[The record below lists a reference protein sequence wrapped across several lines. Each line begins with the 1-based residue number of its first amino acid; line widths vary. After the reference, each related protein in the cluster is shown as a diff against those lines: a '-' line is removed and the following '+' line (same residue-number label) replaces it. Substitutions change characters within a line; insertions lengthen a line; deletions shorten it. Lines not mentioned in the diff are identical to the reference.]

1 MKKGKEL
8 NNILDECLERLLVKG
23 ETIEQCLLSYPEYAD
38 ELESLL
44 QTVVATREA
53 VAIQPRP
60 EFKSKARYEFRLEL
74 QKVDPRRRPISL
86 GWHPRWAIAM
96 VALVVILL
104 GGGGIVAAAGN
115 SMPDGFLYP
124 VKLATEQV
132 RLGLTF
138 SDTGKAELHA
148 ELADTR
154 VNEIVYIVNKGKPG
168 ELETTA
174 ERLDEHIAFV
184 ANLSLV
190 ESEVGV
196 HESIAADSSEKE
208 VMMAPVAPEAAE
220 EESGVKED
228 DQATGRD
235 KLRSLVGR
243 NAVNHSAVLGDV
255 LKSAPESAKS
265 ALRRVIEKLEA
276 GYEKALEALD

>member
-23 ETIEQCLLSYPEYAD
+23 ETIEQCLVSYPEYAD

-74 QKVDPRRRPISL
+74 QKVEPGRRPTSL
-86 GWHPRWAIAM
+86 GWYPRWAIAM
-96 VALVVILL
+96 VALLVILL

-115 SMPDGFLYP
+115 SMPDSFLYP

-138 SDTGKAELHA
+138 SDIGKAELHA

-154 VNEIVYIVNKGKPG
+154 VNEIVYIVNKDKPG
-168 ELETTA
+168 QLATTA

-184 ANLSLV
+184 ANLSLAGSGV
-190 ESEVGV
+190 DESA
-196 HESIAADSSEKE
+196 AADSRERA
-208 VMMAPVAPEAAE
+208 VMLAPAAEEAAE
-220 EESGVKED
+220 VESGVKDD
-228 DQATGRD
+228 DQAKGRD

-243 NAVNHSAVLGDV
+243 NAANHSAVLDDV
-255 LKSAPESAKS
+255 LKNAPESAKP
-265 ALRRVIEKLEA
+265 ALRRVIERLEA
-276 GYEKALEALD
+276 GYERALEALD